1 MIFTCQ
7 NRDSVLKASEF
18 KTKIDESR
26 LFGTQLTGQLG
37 MFLFCIF
44 LMAYLVC
51 LGINISEPLNPRLEI
66 QKNSLMNVNTAT
78 WSELLQIP
86 GITETVA
93 WNIVK
98 HRELNGDY
106 SSVDQL
112 SNIKGIGKKSLE
124 KIKLYVALNSAK
136 SSVIGKAA
144 GAKIALQEKP
154 KKNLK
159 LDPNTATIS
168 ELQALPGI
176 GSKLANNIINKRE
189 NMVFLN
195 AEDLLKVPG
204 IGKKTFEKIAPF
216 IEIQNEKK

>member
-1 MIFTCQ
+1 M
-7 NRDSVLKASEF
+7 KASEF

-26 LFGTQLTGQLG
+26 LFGTQMTGQLG

-66 QKNSLMNVNTAT
+66 QKKTLMNVNTAT

-98 HRELNGDY
+98 HRELNGEY

-124 KIKLYVALNSAK
+124 KIKSYVALNSAK
-136 SSVIGKAA
+136 SLAIEKAA
-144 GAKIALQEKP
+144 EAKIALLEKP
-154 KKNLK
+154 KKNLNLK

-176 GSKLANNIINKRE
+176 GLKLANNIINKRE

-195 AEDLLKVPG
+195 AADLLKVPG
-204 IGKKTFEKIAPF
+204 IGKKTFEKVAPF

>member
-1 MIFTCQ
+1 
-7 NRDSVLKASEF
+7 LKASEF

-26 LFGTQLTGQLG
+26 FFGTQLTGQLG
-37 MFLFCIF
+37 TFLFCIF
-44 LMAYLVC
+44 LMAYLIC
-51 LGINISEPLNPRLEI
+51 FGINISEPLNPRLEI
-66 QKNSLMNVNTAT
+66 QNNSLMNVNTAT

-124 KIKLYVALNSAK
+124 KIKSYVALNSSK
-136 SSVIGKAA
+136 SSAIGKALE
-144 GAKIALQEKP
+144 AKTALQEKP
-154 KKNLK
+154 KKNLNLK

-176 GSKLANNIINKRE
+176 GLKLANNIINKRE

-204 IGKKTFEKIAPF
+204 IGKKTFEKVAPF

>member
-1 MIFTCQ
+1 
-7 NRDSVLKASEF
+7 LKASEF

-26 LFGTQLTGQLG
+26 LFGTQMTGQLG

-66 QKNSLMNVNTAT
+66 QKKSLMNVNTAT

-98 HRELNGDY
+98 HRELNGEY

-124 KIKLYVALNSAK
+124 KIKSYVVLNSAK
-136 SSVIGKAA
+136 SLAIEKAA
-144 GAKIALQEKP
+144 EAKIALLEKP
-154 KKNLK
+154 KKNLNLK

-176 GSKLANNIINKRE
+176 GLKLANNIINKRE

-204 IGKKTFEKIAPF
+204 IGKKTFEKVAPF
-216 IEIQNEKK
+216 IEIQNGKK

>member
-1 MIFTCQ
+1 
-7 NRDSVLKASEF
+7 LKASEF

-26 LFGTQLTGQLG
+26 FFGTQLTGQLG
-37 MFLFCIF
+37 TFLFCIF
-44 LMAYLVC
+44 LMAYLIC
-51 LGINISEPLNPRLEI
+51 FGINISEPLNPRLEI
-66 QKNSLMNVNTAT
+66 QNNSLMNVNTAT

-124 KIKLYVALNSAK
+124 KIKSYVALNSAK
-136 SSVIGKAA
+136 SSAIGKALE
-144 GAKIALQEKP
+144 AKTALQEKP
-154 KKNLK
+154 KKNLNLNLK

-176 GSKLANNIINKRE
+176 GLKLANNIINKRE

-204 IGKKTFEKIAPF
+204 IGKKTFGKVAPF

>member
-1 MIFTCQ
+1 M
-7 NRDSVLKASEF
+7 KASEF

-26 LFGTQLTGQLG
+26 LFGTQMTGQLG
-37 MFLFCIF
+37 IFLFSIF

-66 QKNSLMNVNTAT
+66 QKKSLMNVNTAT

-106 SSVDQL
+106 SSVDEL

-124 KIKLYVALNSAK
+124 KIKSYVALNSAK
-136 SSVIGKAA
+136 SLAIEKAA
-144 GAKIALQEKP
+144 EAKIALLENP
-154 KKNLK
+154 KKNLNLK

-176 GSKLANNIINKRE
+176 GLKLANNIINKRE

-204 IGKKTFEKIAPF
+204 IGKKTFEKVAPF

>member
-1 MIFTCQ
+1 M
-7 NRDSVLKASEF
+7 KASEF

-26 LFGTQLTGQLG
+26 LFGTQMTGQLG

-66 QKNSLMNVNTAT
+66 QKKSLMNVNTAT

-124 KIKLYVALNSAK
+124 KIKSYVALNSAK
-136 SSVIGKAA
+136 SLAIEKAA
-144 GAKIALQEKP
+144 EAKIALLEKP
-154 KKNLK
+154 KKNLNLK

-176 GSKLANNIINKRE
+176 GLKLANNIINKRE
-189 NMVFLN
+189 NMMFLN

-204 IGKKTFEKIAPF
+204 IGKKTFEKVAPF

>member
-1 MIFTCQ
+1 M
-7 NRDSVLKASEF
+7 KASEF
-18 KTKIDESR
+18 KTKIDDCR
-26 LFGTQLTGQLG
+26 LFGTQITGLG

-66 QKNSLMNVNTAT
+66 QKKSLMNVNTAT

-124 KIKLYVALNSAK
+124 KIKSYVALNSAK
-136 SSVIGKAA
+136 SLAIEKAA
-144 GAKIALQEKP
+144 EAKISLLEKP
-154 KKNLK
+154 KKNLNLK
-159 LDPNTATIS
+159 LDPNIATIS

-176 GSKLANNIINKRE
+176 GLKLAHNIINKRE

-204 IGKKTFEKIAPF
+204 IGKKTFEKVAPF

>member
-1 MIFTCQ
+1 M
-7 NRDSVLKASEF
+7 KASEF
-18 KTKIDESR
+18 KTNIDDSR
-26 LFGTQLTGQLG
+26 LFGTQIAGLG

-66 QKNSLMNVNTAT
+66 QKKSLMNVNTAT

-124 KIKLYVALNSAK
+124 KIKSYVALNSAK
-136 SSVIGKAA
+136 SLAIEKAA
-144 GAKIALQEKP
+144 EAKISLLEKP
-154 KKNLK
+154 KKNLNLK
-159 LDPNTATIS
+159 LDPNIATIS

-176 GSKLANNIINKRE
+176 GLKLANNIINKRE

-195 AEDLLKVPG
+195 AEDLLRVPG
-204 IGKKTFEKIAPF
+204 IGKKTFEKVAPF

>member
-1 MIFTCQ
+1 M
-7 NRDSVLKASEF
+7 KASEF
-18 KTKIDESR
+18 KTNIDESR
-26 LFGTQLTGQLG
+26 LFGTQITGQLG
-37 MFLFCIF
+37 MFLFSIF

-66 QKNSLMNVNTAT
+66 QKKSLMNVNTAT

-98 HRELNGDY
+98 HRELNGDF

-124 KIKLYVALNSAK
+124 KIKSYVALNSAK
-136 SSVIGKAA
+136 SLAIEKAA
-144 GAKIALQEKP
+144 EAKIALLEKP
-154 KKNLK
+154 KKNLNLK

-176 GSKLANNIINKRE
+176 GLKLANNIINKRE

-204 IGKKTFEKIAPF
+204 IGKKTFEKVAPF

>member
-1 MIFTCQ
+1 M
-7 NRDSVLKASEF
+7 KASEF

-26 LFGTQLTGQLG
+26 LFGTQITGQLG
-37 MFLFCIF
+37 MFLFSIF

-66 QKNSLMNVNTAT
+66 QKKSLMNVNTAT

-98 HRELNGDY
+98 HRELNGDF

-124 KIKLYVALNSAK
+124 KIKSYVALNSAK
-136 SSVIGKAA
+136 SLAIEKAA
-144 GAKIALQEKP
+144 EAKIALLEKP
-154 KKNLK
+154 KKNLNLK

-176 GSKLANNIINKRE
+176 GLKLANNIINKRE

-204 IGKKTFEKIAPF
+204 IGKKTFEKVAPF

>member
-1 MIFTCQ
+1 M
-7 NRDSVLKASEF
+7 KASEF
-18 KTKIDESR
+18 KTNIDDSR
-26 LFGTQLTGQLG
+26 LFGTQITGQLG
-37 MFLFCIF
+37 MFLFSIF

-66 QKNSLMNVNTAT
+66 QKKSLMNVNTAT

-124 KIKLYVALNSAK
+124 KIKSYVALNSAK
-136 SSVIGKAA
+136 SLAIEKAA
-144 GAKIALQEKP
+144 EAKIALLEKP
-154 KKNLK
+154 KKNLNLK

-176 GSKLANNIINKRE
+176 GLKLANNIINKRE

-204 IGKKTFEKIAPF
+204 IGKKTFEKVAPF

>member
-1 MIFTCQ
+1 M
-7 NRDSVLKASEF
+7 KASEF

-26 LFGTQLTGQLG
+26 LFGTQMTGLG

-66 QKNSLMNVNTAT
+66 QKKSLMNVNTAT

-98 HRELNGDY
+98 HRELNGDF

-124 KIKLYVALNSAK
+124 KIKSYVALNSAK
-136 SSVIGKAA
+136 SLAIEKAA
-144 GAKIALQEKP
+144 EAKISLLEKP
-154 KKNLK
+154 KKNLNLK

-176 GSKLANNIINKRE
+176 GLKLANNIINKRE

-204 IGKKTFEKIAPF
+204 IGKKTFEKVAPF

>member
-1 MIFTCQ
+1 
-7 NRDSVLKASEF
+7 LKASEF

-26 LFGTQLTGQLG
+26 FFGTQLTGQLG
-37 MFLFCIF
+37 TFLFCIF
-44 LMAYLVC
+44 LMAYLIC
-51 LGINISEPLNPRLEI
+51 FGINISEPLNPRLEI
-66 QKNSLMNVNTAT
+66 QNNSLMNVNTAT

-124 KIKLYVALNSAK
+124 KIKSYVALNSAK
-136 SSVIGKAA
+136 SSAIGKALE
-144 GAKIALQEKP
+144 AKTALQEKP
-154 KKNLK
+154 KKNLNLNLK

-176 GSKLANNIINKRE
+176 GLKLANNIINKRE

-204 IGKKTFEKIAPF
+204 IGKKTFEKVAPF

>member
-1 MIFTCQ
+1 M
-7 NRDSVLKASEF
+7 KASEF

-26 LFGTQLTGQLG
+26 LFGTQMTGQLG

-51 LGINISEPLNPRLEI
+51 LGINISESLNPRLEI
-66 QKNSLMNVNTAT
+66 QKKSLMNVNTAT

-93 WNIVK
+93 WSIVK
-98 HRELNGDY
+98 HRELNGEY

-124 KIKLYVALNSAK
+124 KIKSYVALNSAK
-136 SSVIGKAA
+136 SLAIEKAVEA
-144 GAKIALQEKP
+144 NIALLEKP
-154 KKNLK
+154 KKNLNLK

-176 GSKLANNIINKRE
+176 GLKLANNIINKRE

-204 IGKKTFEKIAPF
+204 IGKKTFEKVAPF

>member
-1 MIFTCQ
+1 
-7 NRDSVLKASEF
+7 LKASEF

-26 LFGTQLTGQLG
+26 LFGTQMTGQLG

-51 LGINISEPLNPRLEI
+51 LGINISESLNPRLEI
-66 QKNSLMNVNTAT
+66 QKKSLMNVNTAT

-98 HRELNGDY
+98 HRELNGEY

-124 KIKLYVALNSAK
+124 KIKSYVALNSAK
-136 SSVIGKAA
+136 SLAIEKAA
-144 GAKIALQEKP
+144 EAKIALLEKP
-154 KKNLK
+154 KKNLNLK

-176 GSKLANNIINKRE
+176 GLKLANNIINKRE

-204 IGKKTFEKIAPF
+204 IGKKTFEKVAPF

>member
-1 MIFTCQ
+1 M
-7 NRDSVLKASEF
+7 KASEF

-26 LFGTQLTGQLG
+26 LFGTQMTGQLG

-51 LGINISEPLNPRLEI
+51 LGINISESLNPRLEI
-66 QKNSLMNVNTAT
+66 QKKSLMNVNTAT

-98 HRELNGDY
+98 HRELNGEY

-124 KIKLYVALNSAK
+124 KIKSYVALNSAK
-136 SSVIGKAA
+136 SLAIEKAA
-144 GAKIALQEKP
+144 EAKIALLEKP
-154 KKNLK
+154 KKNLNLK

-176 GSKLANNIINKRE
+176 GLKLANNIINKRE

-204 IGKKTFEKIAPF
+204 IGKKTFEKVAPF

>member
-1 MIFTCQ
+1 M
-7 NRDSVLKASEF
+7 
-18 KTKIDESR
+18 
-26 LFGTQLTGQLG
+26 TGQLG
-37 MFLFCIF
+37 MFLFCIS

-51 LGINISEPLNPRLEI
+51 LGINISEALNPRLEI
-66 QKNSLMNVNTAT
+66 QKKSLMNVNTAT

-124 KIKLYVALNSAK
+124 KIKSYVSLNSAK
-136 SSVIGKAA
+136 SSGIEKAA
-144 GAKIALQEKP
+144 EAKITLLEKP
-154 KKNLK
+154 IKNLNLK

-176 GSKLANNIINKRE
+176 GLKLANNIINKRE

-204 IGKKTFEKIAPF
+204 IGKKTFEKVAPF
-216 IEIQNEKK
+216 IEIRNEKK

>member
-1 MIFTCQ
+1 M
-7 NRDSVLKASEF
+7 KASEF

-26 LFGTQLTGQLG
+26 LFGTQMTGQLG

-66 QKNSLMNVNTAT
+66 QKKSLMNVNTAT

-98 HRELNGDY
+98 HRELNGEY

-124 KIKLYVALNSAK
+124 KIKSYVALNSAK
-136 SSVIGKAA
+136 SLAIEKAA
-144 GAKIALQEKP
+144 EAKIALLEKP
-154 KKNLK
+154 KKNLNLK

-176 GSKLANNIINKRE
+176 GLKLANNIINKRE

-204 IGKKTFEKIAPF
+204 IGKKTFEKVAPF

>member
-1 MIFTCQ
+1 M
-7 NRDSVLKASEF
+7 KASEF

-26 LFGTQLTGQLG
+26 LFGTQMTGQLG

-66 QKNSLMNVNTAT
+66 QKKSLMNVNTAT

-98 HRELNGDY
+98 HRELNGEY

-124 KIKLYVALNSAK
+124 KIKSYVVLNSAK
-136 SSVIGKAA
+136 SLAIEKAA
-144 GAKIALQEKP
+144 EAKIALLEKP
-154 KKNLK
+154 KKNLNLK

-176 GSKLANNIINKRE
+176 GLKLANNIINKRE

-204 IGKKTFEKIAPF
+204 IGKKTFEKVAPF
-216 IEIQNEKK
+216 IEIQNGKK

>member
-1 MIFTCQ
+1 M
-7 NRDSVLKASEF
+7 KASEF
-18 KTKIDESR
+18 KTNIDESR
-26 LFGTQLTGQLG
+26 LFGTQMTGLG

-66 QKNSLMNVNTAT
+66 QKKSLMNVNTAT

-124 KIKLYVALNSAK
+124 KIKSYVALNSAK
-136 SSVIGKAA
+136 SLAIEKAA
-144 GAKIALQEKP
+144 EAKIALLEKP
-154 KKNLK
+154 KKNLNLK

-176 GSKLANNIINKRE
+176 GLKLANNIINKRE

-204 IGKKTFEKIAPF
+204 IGKKTFEKVAPF

>member
-1 MIFTCQ
+1 
-7 NRDSVLKASEF
+7 LKASEF

-26 LFGTQLTGQLG
+26 LFGTQMTGQLG

-44 LMAYLVC
+44 LMAYLGC
-51 LGINISEPLNPRLEI
+51 LGINISESLNPRLEI
-66 QKNSLMNVNTAT
+66 QKKSLMNVNTAT

-98 HRELNGDY
+98 HRELNGEY

-124 KIKLYVALNSAK
+124 KIKSYVALNSAK
-136 SSVIGKAA
+136 SLAIEKAA
-144 GAKIALQEKP
+144 EAKIALLEKP
-154 KKNLK
+154 KKNLNLK

-176 GSKLANNIINKRE
+176 GLKLANNIINKRE

-195 AEDLLKVPG
+195 ADDLLKVPG
-204 IGKKTFEKIAPF
+204 IGKKTFEKVAPF

>member
-1 MIFTCQ
+1 M
-7 NRDSVLKASEF
+7 KASEF

-26 LFGTQLTGQLG
+26 LFGTQMTGQLG

-66 QKNSLMNVNTAT
+66 QKKSLMNVNTAT

-93 WNIVK
+93 WSIVK

-106 SSVDQL
+106 SSVEQL

-124 KIKLYVALNSAK
+124 KIKSYVALNSAK
-136 SSVIGKAA
+136 SSVIEKAA
-144 GAKIALQEKP
+144 EAKITLLEKP
-154 KKNLK
+154 KKNLNLK

-176 GSKLANNIINKRE
+176 GLKLANNIINKRE

-204 IGKKTFEKIAPF
+204 IGKKTFEKVAPF
-216 IEIQNEKK
+216 IEIRNEKK

>member
-1 MIFTCQ
+1 
-7 NRDSVLKASEF
+7 
-18 KTKIDESR
+18 
-26 LFGTQLTGQLG
+26 
-37 MFLFCIF
+37 
-44 LMAYLVC
+44 MAYLVC

-66 QKNSLMNVNTAT
+66 QKKSLMNVNTAT

-98 HRELNGDY
+98 HRELNGEY

-124 KIKLYVALNSAK
+124 KIKSYVVLNSAK
-136 SSVIGKAA
+136 SLAIEKAA
-144 GAKIALQEKP
+144 EAKIALLEKP
-154 KKNLK
+154 KKNLNLK

-176 GSKLANNIINKRE
+176 GLKLANNIINKRE

-204 IGKKTFEKIAPF
+204 IGKKTFEKVAPF

>member
-1 MIFTCQ
+1 
-7 NRDSVLKASEF
+7 LKASEF

-26 LFGTQLTGQLG
+26 LFGTQMTGQLG

-66 QKNSLMNVNTAT
+66 QKKTLMNVNTAT

-86 GITETVA
+86 GITEAVA
-93 WNIVK
+93 WSIVK
-98 HRELNGDY
+98 HRELNGEY

-124 KIKLYVALNSAK
+124 KIKSYVSLNSAK
-136 SSVIGKAA
+136 SSVIEKTAE
-144 GAKIALQEKP
+144 AKNAFQEKP
-154 KKNLK
+154 KKNLNLK

-176 GSKLANNIINKRE
+176 GLKLANNIINKRE

-204 IGKKTFEKIAPF
+204 IGKRTFEKVAPF